1 MHNFKELAI
10 WKRSMQLAQE
20 VYKITSKFPEE
31 EKFGLISQMRR
42 SAVSI
47 ISNIAEGAGRNTD
60 KSFSNFLAMSL
71 GSQFELESQLLLSTN
86 MNFDTREVAD
96 NVLEELTE
104 LQKMTRALGWK
115 LSNV

>member
-1 MHNFKELAI
+1 MHNFKQLAI
-10 WKRSMQLAQE
+10 WKRPMQLAQE
-20 VYKITSKFPEE
+20 VYRITSDFPEE

-60 KSFSNFLAMSL
+60 KSFSNFLAISL
-71 GSQFELESQLLLSTN
+71 GSQYELETQLLLSAN
-86 MNFDTREVAD
+86 MNFVFREMAD
-96 NVLEELTE
+96 DVLEELNE
-104 LQKMTRALGWK
+104 LQKMTSALGLK